1 MILYKIILIAIN
13 FCSTSFFPLAYNLEF
28 RMTTSIFAPCRFI
41 ILMVNILV
49 ISEIYPRLAANVDNS
64 LPVLHTQEMVQS
76 ETDFANTN
84 LSLQIGFICFELIGL
99 MTGLTLFQYIQSVI
113 SIGNV
118 FLSPA
123 L

>member
-1 MILYKIILIAIN
+1 MFL
-13 FCSTSFFPLAYNLEF
+13 F
-28 RMTTSIFAPCRFI
+28 RMTTSTFAPCRFI

-49 ISEIYPRLAANVDNS
+49 ISEIYPRLAANVNNS
-64 LPVLHTQEMVQS
+64 LPVLHTQEMVQN

-84 LSLQIGFICFELIGL
+84 LSLQLGFMCFELIGL

-118 FLSPA
+118 FFLSPA
-123 L
+123 SY